1 MNIRKALF
9 PLVVLLSLQSASG
22 QDWLPRVHKGV
33 IDLREWDF
41 SSRGS
46 LPLAGDW
53 RFYWNQLA
61 LPQETATLRP
71 AYFPFPSVWN
81 GQHDGLNT
89 LSGQGYA
96 TYSATVVLRNAPPV
110 LSLELPDFYTSYQL
124 WVNGQPIAANGEVGT
139 SRKSSTPQWLPQT
152 IVFPC
157 SKDTVELH
165 LQVSNFYH
173 RKGGSNDH
181 IYLGLP
187 DQLYARREQAVI
199 TNIVLFGGLGLIG
212 FFFLILYLFF
222 KRDRAALYF
231 AAICLTWALR
241 SVLTNLYLFVNWFP
255 QVDWELAVK
264 LEYLTLY
271 LTMMWGLL
279 FIARLFPDDT
289 NALAKYI
296 LLTINLIFIL
306 LTLATPAFTY
316 SSLVPAYLV
325 VAWFILAYVI
335 VIVVRALVF
344 ERAGAWFAIGS
355 IFLGVVMFGYDML
368 TYQGYWNFNPLLFNT
383 GYLVVFFLN
392 ATAFAHQLSRSL
404 QPPRQ
409 NMAFHFTMK

>member
-1 MNIRKALF
+1 MNLRKALLF
-9 PLVVLLSLQSASG
+9 LTLFIIFQRAFS
-22 QDWLPRVHKGV
+22 QDLLPRVHKGV
-33 IDLREWDF
+33 INLREWDF
-41 SSRGS
+41 AEKGPLS
-46 LPLAGDW
+46 LEGDW
-53 RFYWNQLA
+53 RFYWKQLA
-61 LPQETATLRP
+61 GPLETATLNP
-71 AYFPFPSVWN
+71 SYFHFPSVWN
-81 GQHDGLNT
+81 GQQAGNNP

-96 TYSATVVLRNAPPV
+96 TYSATVVLSHAPPV

-124 WVNGQPIAANGEVGT
+124 WVNGKPVASNGEVGT
-139 SRKSSTPQWLPQT
+139 TRKNSTPQWLPQT

-157 SKDTVELH
+157 ANDTVELH

-187 DQLYARREQAVI
+187 DQMYRKREQAVI
-199 TNIVLFGGLGLIG
+199 TNIILFGGLGLIG

-222 KRDRAALYF
+222 KRDKAALYF

-264 LEYLTLY
+264 IEYLTLY

-279 FIARLFPDDT
+279 FIAKLFPEDT

-296 LLTINLIFIL
+296 LLTVNLIFIL

-316 SSLVPAYLV
+316 SNLVPAYLV
-325 VAWFILAYVI
+325 VAWIILGYVI
-335 VIVVRALVF
+335 IIVVRALVF

-392 ATAFAHQLSRSL
+392 ATAFAHQLSRSIHPKK
-404 QPPRQ
+404 QD
-409 NMAFHFTMK
+409 MAFHFTMK